1 MPVLDK
7 LEKAVTAKADFVD
20 IRASVGFSTHI
31 RLRGGEVEEASFGS
45 STGFGIRALVGGAWG
60 FAYTSDESHLW
71 EAALRAT
78 KLAKA
83 ASRKPIGAELAPVEP
98 ARAKLA
104 SKPKKHPADYGLD
117 EKVALC
123 REIIP
128 KPPKGIVAYDMDY
141 SDGWGTQYYV
151 SSEGAAIEYSPVRS
165 IFGFTAYSKK
175 NGELLRSYER
185 DGALKGVELLGNK
198 RPLLR
203 KAFSNALLLQRSKLP
218 PKGKHTVIID
228 PKMAGVFAHEMV
240 GHACEGD
247 TIANEKSVLGDKLGR
262 LLGSRHVSISDDP
275 TLPGLFGSYPYDAEG
290 VKARKTRLIE
300 NGRVVGFMN
309 SRESAARLGMEPTG
323 NSRAESAAHFPIVRM
338 SNTFFENG
346 DRPVEELFEGTSGIY
361 VHGMKGGVTEP
372 NTGYFQFAAEY
383 GYLVENGEKTT
394 PLRDVTLIGS
404 IIRTLRSVDAAAND
418 FTVGHPG
425 FCGKAGQTAFVSD
438 GGPHLRIRGMLV
450 G

>member
-1 MPVLDK
+1 MLDK
-7 LEKAVTAKADFVD
+7 LQKAATANADFVE
-20 IRASVGFSTHI
+20 IRAFFGNSTRV
-31 RLRGGEVEEASFGS
+31 RLREREVEEASFGS
-45 STGFGIRALVGGAWG
+45 SSGVGVRVLDNGAWG
-60 FAYTSDESHLW
+60 FAYTSVESKLW
-71 EAALRAT
+71 ETVLRAI
-78 KLAKA
+78 KLARATSK
-83 ASRKPIGAELAPVEP
+83 KPIGAELAHVEP
-98 ARAKLA
+98 ACAKL
-104 SKPKKHPADYGLD
+104 SVKVKKHPADYGLD

-123 REIIP
+123 REMVP
-128 KPPKGIVAYDMDY
+128 EPPKGIVTYDMNY
-141 SDGWGTQYYV
+141 SDGWGMSYYV
-151 SSEGAAIEYSPVRS
+151 NSEGAAIEYSPVRS

-175 NGELLRSYER
+175 NGELLRAYER
-185 DGALKGVELLGNK
+185 DGALKGVELLDKK

-218 PKGKHTVIID
+218 PKGKQTVIID

-290 VKARKTRLIE
+290 TKARKTKLVE
-300 NGRVVGFMN
+300 NGRIVGFMN

-338 SNTFFENG
+338 SNTFFEPG
-346 DRPVEELFEGTSGIY
+346 DRHVGELFEGIDGIY

-383 GYLVENGEKTT
+383 GYLVENGEKTA
-394 PLRDVTLIGS
+394 PLRDITLVGH
-404 IIRTLRSVDAAAND
+404 IIKTLRAVDAAADD

-438 GGPHLRIRGMLV
+438 GGPHIRIKEVLV